1 MENELE
7 NEVMEK
13 ENLEEEKDSEKVK
26 DVLADEVV
34 QEQDSAPSNSEP
46 TAADLIKQ
54 QVLQSEYVEKM
65 NALLNKETLTDE
77 DVQTVEFVKSE
88 LLSQLLGVTVF
99 SSTLGMDDSKIM
111 GAETLSTHL
120 TNMYVKA
127 ALLRE
132 KMERK
137 RLAQLEKMDVA
148 DAYFGPNQEG
158 ANSSYNVNIVTDVM
172 LTPRDHH
179 QLKIGLINA
188 SPAVRQA
195 LMLSELANDPKARLT
210 EMMSGLVQ
218 EFKDKTT
225 PAEQQGF
232 SAWAE
237 TLVSGLSKMNSK
249 GAMLQAL
256 QGISLGQSL
265 ARMTAAKDVVG

>member
-1 MENELE
+1 MENKLE
-7 NEVMEK
+7 NESIEK
-13 ENLEEEKDSEKVK
+13 ENLEEEKDSEKV
-26 DVLADEVV
+26 DAVLEDDMV
-34 QEQDSAPSNSEP
+34 QEQDSTPSNSEP

-54 QVLQSEYVEKM
+54 QALQAEYVEKM
-65 NALLNKETLTDE
+65 NVLLNKETLTDE
-77 DVQTVEFVKSE
+77 DIQTVEYVKSE

-111 GAETLSTHL
+111 GTEALSTHL
-120 TNMYVKA
+120 TNVYLKA

-158 ANSSYNVNIVTDVM
+158 SNSSYNVNIVTDIM
-172 LTPRDHH
+172 LLPQDHH
-179 QLKIGLINA
+179 QLKVGLMNA

-195 LMLSELANDPKARLT
+195 LMLSDLVNDPKTRLS
-210 EMMSGLVQ
+210 EMMSSLVQ
-218 EFKDKTT
+218 EFKGKTT
-225 PAEQQGF
+225 PEEQKGF
-232 SAWAE
+232 AAWAE

-249 GAMLQAL
+249 GLMMQAL
-256 QGISLGQSL
+256 QGVSLGQSL
-265 ARMTAAKDVVG
+265 ARMTSAKEVAG